1 MTFMSNQ
8 SAQIR
13 KEEARRLAMG
23 YLAERQSLS
32 FQTGAIHRGVNREH
46 GGDYT
51 EAEIED
57 ALNFLAGTVPPLI
70 AETKRKLAASKAW
83 QATSEG
89 VLAHE
94 RSEL

>member
-1 MTFMSNQ
+1 MSNQ

-13 KEEARRLAMG
+13 KEEARRLSLA
-23 YLAERQSLS
+23 YLAERLALS
-32 FQTGAIHRGVNREH
+32 FQTGAIVRGVNREN

-51 EAEIED
+51 EREIED
-57 ALNFLAGTVPPLI
+57 ALAFLAGATPPLI
-70 AETKRKLAASKAW
+70 KETTRKLAVSKAW

-94 RSEL
+94 RGEL